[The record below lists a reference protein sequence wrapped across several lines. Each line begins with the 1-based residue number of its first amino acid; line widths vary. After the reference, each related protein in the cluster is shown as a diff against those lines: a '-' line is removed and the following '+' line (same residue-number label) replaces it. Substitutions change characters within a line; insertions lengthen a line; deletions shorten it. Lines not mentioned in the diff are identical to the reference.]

1 MFPHEEGLRLA
12 QERGVT
18 SVLET
23 VDVSTGARRARA
35 EFEALI
41 EAPNWTPDGKRL
53 IFNSGGRLYA
63 FELEG
68 GAVAEIGSGFADRCN
83 NDHVLSPDG
92 RRIAVSHHTEGDGRS
107 RVYVLP
113 VEGGEPRLVTPL
125 GPSYLHGWSPDGRT
139 LAYCAERGGAY
150 DIYVIG
156 ADGGEERRLT
166 DAPGLDDGPEYA
178 PDGRIWFN
186 STRSGLMQLWRM
198 EPDGSGQRQMTFD
211 EHRNSWFPH
220 PSPDGRLVAY
230 LAYCEGDVEPAD
242 HPPNRQVELRL
253 LPALGGESRLLAELF
268 GGQGTINVNS
278 WSPDSR
284 ELAFVSYRQAGGD
297 MGKEKGERT

>member
-1 MFPHEEGLRLA
+1 MIGNEEGRRQA
-12 QERGVT
+12 RERGVA

-23 VDVSTGARRARA
+23 IDVSTGERRALG

-53 IFNSGGRLYA
+53 IVNCGGRLYA
-63 FELEG
+63 YELES
-68 GAVAEIGSGFADRCN
+68 GAAEEIPSGVAVRCN

-92 RRIAVSHHTEGDGRS
+92 RSLAVSHHTEGDGHS
-107 RVYVLP
+107 RVYILP
-113 VEGGEPRLVTPL
+113 AEGGEPRLVTPL

-139 LAYCAERGGAY
+139 LAYCAERGGTY
-150 DIYVIG
+150 DVYVIG
-156 ADGGEERRLT
+156 TEGGEERRLT
-166 DAPGLDDGPEYA
+166 DTPGLDDGPEYA
-178 PDGRIWFN
+178 PDGRLWFN
-186 STRSGLMQLWRM
+186 STRTGLMQLWRM

-211 EHRNSWFPH
+211 DDRNSWFPH

-230 LAYCEGDVEPAD
+230 LAYRRGDVEPAD

-253 LPALGGESRLLAELF
+253 LPAEGGESRLLAELF
-268 GGQGTINVNS
+268 GGQGTINVHS

-284 ELAFVSYRQAGGD
+284 ELAFVRYRPLGGIRT
-297 MGKEKGERT
+297 GGEA